1 MDIKLQR
8 QLSNKAYDLRKQG
21 ALELEQLVRAKITA
35 NDWDSIDKIVHQL
48 CQEFA
53 YATHQPYA
61 RNGGLIGLAAASI
74 ALGTVGKERPAV
86 SETTGSD
93 CRC

>member
-1 MDIKLQR
+1 MDAKLQR
-8 QLSNKAYDLRKQG
+8 QLSNRQYEVRKIG
-21 ALELEQLVRAKITA
+21 AIELEQLVRTKIAA

-48 CQEFA
+48 CQDFA

-74 ALGTVGKERPAV
+74 ALGSVGKARGPPEVRR
-86 SETTGSD
+86 S
-93 CRC
+93 RHNNR